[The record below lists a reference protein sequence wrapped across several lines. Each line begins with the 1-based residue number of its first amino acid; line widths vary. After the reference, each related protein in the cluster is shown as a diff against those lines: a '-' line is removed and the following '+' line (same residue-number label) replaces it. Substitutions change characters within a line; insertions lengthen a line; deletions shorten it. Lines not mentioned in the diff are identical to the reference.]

1 MQYGEV
7 RQAHFLERPNRFI
20 AHVELEGET
29 VVCHVKNTGRCR
41 ELLVRGATV
50 YLERGTNPA
59 RRTAWDLIA
68 VEKGHR
74 LINMDAQAPNRIF
87 AQWIHQQEPE
97 ITVHPEY
104 RYGDSRLDFCLERPE
119 GLHLVEVKGVTL
131 EREGRDIGFALTA
144 LYPSEDGKCFVME
157 FCVLPE
163 FRGGGTG
170 TACARLLLDWAAD
183 RGAQYGELNAA
194 DPRRIRFWSRL
205 GFRPNGRDE
214 WGEPLMLRPPEQA
227 LSITVELLQD
237 PADWQLRKLENGYLS
252 EIGEPLLTE
261 ESTERLRAAV
271 EQGHIRFLLAYRGC
285 RAVGM
290 CSVAEN
296 FSTFCCGP
304 VAVLEDLYVEPVFR
318 RQGIARQLIRSAQA
332 LCRERGVGS
341 LTVCCAPCDEAMYQ
355 ALGFNVPLGVS
366 RSCLL

>member
-1 MQYGEV
+1 
-7 RQAHFLERPNRFI
+7 
-20 AHVELEGET
+20 
-29 VVCHVKNTGRCR
+29 
-41 ELLVRGATV
+41 
-50 YLERGTNPA
+50 
-59 RRTAWDLIA
+59 
-68 VEKGHR
+68 
-74 LINMDAQAPNRIF
+74 
-87 AQWIHQQEPE
+87 
-97 ITVHPEY
+97 
-104 RYGDSRLDFCLERPE
+104 
-119 GLHLVEVKGVTL
+119 
-131 EREGRDIGFALTA
+131 
-144 LYPSEDGKCFVME
+144 
-157 FCVLPE
+157 
-163 FRGGGTG
+163 
-170 TACARLLLDWAAD
+170 
-183 RGAQYGELNAA
+183 
-194 DPRRIRFWSRL
+194 
-205 GFRPNGRDE
+205 
-214 WGEPLMLRPPEQA
+214 MLRPPEQA

-237 PADWQLRKLENGYLS
+237 PADWQLRKLENGYLA

-261 ESTERLRAAV
+261 ENTERLRAAV

-318 RQGIARQLIRSAQA
+318 RQGIARQLTRSAQT

>member
-1 MQYGEV
+1 MNKTIHIREAVTPEEVECFWQELHAYHARDIFPDPAEEDRAYVLDDSQYRAAV
-7 RQAHFLERPNRFI
+7 QRIHDR
-20 AHVELEGET
+20 EGD
-29 VVCHVKNTGRCR
+29 RCYY
-41 ELLVRGATV
+41 LLF
-50 YLERGTNPA
+50 
-59 RRTAWDLIA
+59 
-68 VEKGHR
+68 
-74 LINMDAQAPNRIF
+74 Q
-87 AQWIHQQEPE
+87 
-97 ITVHPEY
+97 
-104 RYGDSRLDFCLERPE
+104 
-119 GLHLVEVKGVTL
+119 
-131 EREGRDIGFALTA
+131 REGRDIGFALTA

-237 PADWQLRKLENGYLS
+237 PADWQLRKLENGYLA

-318 RQGIARQLIRSAQA
+318 RQGIARQLTRSAQA

>member
-1 MQYGEV
+1 MNKTIHIREAVTPEEVERFWQELHAYHARDIFPDPAEEDRAYFLDDSQYRAAV
-7 RQAHFLERPNRFI
+7 QRIHDR
-20 AHVELEGET
+20 EGD
-29 VVCHVKNTGRCR
+29 RCYY
-41 ELLVRGATV
+41 LLFR
-50 YLERGTNPA
+50 
-59 RRTAWDLIA
+59 
-68 VEKGHR
+68 
-74 LINMDAQAPNRIF
+74 
-87 AQWIHQQEPE
+87 
-97 ITVHPEY
+97 
-104 RYGDSRLDFCLERPE
+104 
-119 GLHLVEVKGVTL
+119 
-131 EREGRDIGFALTA
+131 REGRDIGFALTA

-183 RGAQYGELNAA
+183 QGAQYGELNAA

-237 PADWQLRKLENGYLS
+237 PADWQLRKLENGYLA

-318 RQGIARQLIRSAQA
+318 RQSIARQLTRSAQA

-355 ALGFNVPLGVS
+355 TLGFNVPLGVS

>member
-1 MQYGEV
+1 MNKTIHIREAVTPEEVERFWQELHAYHARDIFPDPAEEDRAYFLDDSQY
-7 RQAHFLERPNRFI
+7 R
-20 AHVELEGET
+20 
-29 VVCHVKNTGRCR
+29 
-41 ELLVRGATV
+41 ATV
-50 YLERGTNPA
+50 QRIHDREGDRCYYLLFR
-59 RRTAWDLIA
+59 W
-68 VEKGHR
+68 
-74 LINMDAQAPNRIF
+74 
-87 AQWIHQQEPE
+87 
-97 ITVHPEY
+97 
-104 RYGDSRLDFCLERPE
+104 
-119 GLHLVEVKGVTL
+119 
-131 EREGRDIGFALTA
+131 EGRDIGFALTA

-214 WGEPLMLRPPEQA
+214 WGEPLMLRPPEQV
-227 LSITVELLQD
+227 LPITVELLRD
-237 PADWQLRKLENGYLS
+237 PADWQLRKLENGYLA

-304 VAVLEDLYVEPVFR
+304 AAVLEDLYVEPVFR
-318 RQGIARQLIRSAQA
+318 RQGIARQLTRSAQA

>member
-1 MQYGEV
+1 MNKTIHIREAVTPEEVECFWQELHAYHARDIFPDPAEEDRAYFLDDSQYRAAV
-7 RQAHFLERPNRFI
+7 QRIHDR
-20 AHVELEGET
+20 EGD
-29 VVCHVKNTGRCR
+29 RCYY
-41 ELLVRGATV
+41 LLF
-50 YLERGTNPA
+50 
-59 RRTAWDLIA
+59 
-68 VEKGHR
+68 
-74 LINMDAQAPNRIF
+74 Q
-87 AQWIHQQEPE
+87 
-97 ITVHPEY
+97 
-104 RYGDSRLDFCLERPE
+104 
-119 GLHLVEVKGVTL
+119 
-131 EREGRDIGFALTA
+131 REGRDIGFALTA

-237 PADWQLRKLENGYLS
+237 PADWQLRKLENGYLA

-271 EQGHIRFLLAYRGC
+271 EQGHIRGIPGLPGRGDVLRGRELLHLLLRAGSGAGGSVRGAGVPETGH
-285 RAVGM
+285 RPA
-290 CSVAEN
+290 AD
-296 FSTFCCGP
+296 P
-304 VAVLEDLYVEPVFR
+304 
-318 RQGIARQLIRSAQA
+318 QRS
-332 LCRERGVGS
+332 G
-341 LTVCCAPCDEAMYQ
+341 TVP
-355 ALGFNVPLGVS
+355 
-366 RSCLL
+366 

>member
-1 MQYGEV
+1 MGG
-7 RQAHFLERPNRFI
+7 AER
-20 AHVELEGET
+20 
-29 VVCHVKNTGRCR
+29 
-41 ELLVRGATV
+41 
-50 YLERGTNPA
+50 
-59 RRTAWDLIA
+59 RR
-68 VEKGHR
+68 
-74 LINMDAQAPNRIF
+74 
-87 AQWIHQQEPE
+87 
-97 ITVHPEY
+97 
-104 RYGDSRLDFCLERPE
+104 
-119 GLHLVEVKGVTL
+119 
-131 EREGRDIGFALTA
+131 
-144 LYPSEDGKCFVME
+144 
-157 FCVLPE
+157 
-163 FRGGGTG
+163 
-170 TACARLLLDWAAD
+170 
-183 RGAQYGELNAA
+183 
-194 DPRRIRFWSRL
+194 PRRIRFWSRL

-237 PADWQLRKLENGYLS
+237 PADWQLRKLENGYLA

-318 RQGIARQLIRSAQA
+318 RQGIARQLTRSAQA

-341 LTVCCAPCDEAMYQ
+341 LTVCCAPVTRPCIRRWAST
-355 ALGFNVPLGVS
+355 S
-366 RSCLL
+366 RWA

>member
-1 MQYGEV
+1 MLMPSIFGENL
-7 RQAHFLERPNRFI
+7 FDD
-20 AHVELEGET
+20 
-29 VVCHVKNTGRCR
+29 
-41 ELLVRGATV
+41 
-50 YLERGTNPA
+50 
-59 RRTAWDLIA
+59 W
-68 VEKGHR
+68 
-74 LINMDAQAPNRIF
+74 MDFPF
-87 AQWIHQQEPE
+87 
-97 ITVHPEY
+97 
-104 RYGDSRLDFCLERPE
+104 
-119 GLHLVEVKGVTL
+119 
-131 EREGRDIGFALTA
+131 EREFFGRRNPLYGKNEKNLMKTDVKEVENGYEVAMDLPGFKKEDISA
-144 LYPSEDGKCFVME
+144 
-157 FCVLPE
+157 
-163 FRGGGTG
+163 
-170 TACARLLLDWAAD
+170 
-183 RGAQYGELNAA
+183 
-194 DPRRIRFWSRL
+194 
-205 GFRPNGRDE
+205 
-214 WGEPLMLRPPEQA
+214 
-227 LSITVELLQD
+227 
-237 PADWQLRKLENGYLS
+237 KLENGYLA

-318 RQGIARQLIRSAQA
+318 RQGIARQLTRSAQA

>member
-1 MQYGEV
+1 MLMPSIFGENL
-7 RQAHFLERPNRFI
+7 FDD
-20 AHVELEGET
+20 
-29 VVCHVKNTGRCR
+29 
-41 ELLVRGATV
+41 
-50 YLERGTNPA
+50 
-59 RRTAWDLIA
+59 W
-68 VEKGHR
+68 
-74 LINMDAQAPNRIF
+74 MDFPF
-87 AQWIHQQEPE
+87 
-97 ITVHPEY
+97 
-104 RYGDSRLDFCLERPE
+104 
-119 GLHLVEVKGVTL
+119 
-131 EREGRDIGFALTA
+131 EREFFGRRNPLYGKNEKNLMKTDVKEVENGYEVAMDLPGFKKEDISA
-144 LYPSEDGKCFVME
+144 
-157 FCVLPE
+157 
-163 FRGGGTG
+163 
-170 TACARLLLDWAAD
+170 
-183 RGAQYGELNAA
+183 
-194 DPRRIRFWSRL
+194 
-205 GFRPNGRDE
+205 
-214 WGEPLMLRPPEQA
+214 
-227 LSITVELLQD
+227 
-237 PADWQLRKLENGYLS
+237 KLENGYLS

>member
-1 MQYGEV
+1 MHLQYGEV

-68 VEKGHR
+68 VE
-74 LINMDAQAPNRIF
+74 
-87 AQWIHQQEPE
+87 
-97 ITVHPEY
+97 
-104 RYGDSRLDFCLERPE
+104 
-119 GLHLVEVKGVTL
+119 
-131 EREGRDIGFALTA
+131 
-144 LYPSEDGKCFVME
+144 
-157 FCVLPE
+157 
-163 FRGGGTG
+163 
-170 TACARLLLDWAAD
+170 
-183 RGAQYGELNAA
+183 
-194 DPRRIRFWSRL
+194 
-205 GFRPNGRDE
+205 
-214 WGEPLMLRPPEQA
+214 
-227 LSITVELLQD
+227 
-237 PADWQLRKLENGYLS
+237 
-252 EIGEPLLTE
+252 
-261 ESTERLRAAV
+261 
-271 EQGHIRFLLAYRGC
+271 QGHIRFLLAYRGC

-318 RQGIARQLIRSAQA
+318 RQGIARQLTRSAQA